1 MRKDMMENL
10 YMNNVLLSPSPK
22 LIAAFREQYEELTK
36 FFSKESISE
45 EVIRTFLANAVLRS
59 QSSSDPV
66 AVKTS
71 SKRIDLSNAVPI
83 DCSKMMRIDVTNA
96 VQLDYSKA
104 MRRGP
109 SVVDRYLESTEKT
122 SDELQVFD
130 VGNLERGDPD
140 K

>member
-96 VQLDYSKA
+96 VPLDYSKA

>member
-1 MRKDMMENL
+1 MMENL

-96 VQLDYSKA
+96 VPLDYSKA